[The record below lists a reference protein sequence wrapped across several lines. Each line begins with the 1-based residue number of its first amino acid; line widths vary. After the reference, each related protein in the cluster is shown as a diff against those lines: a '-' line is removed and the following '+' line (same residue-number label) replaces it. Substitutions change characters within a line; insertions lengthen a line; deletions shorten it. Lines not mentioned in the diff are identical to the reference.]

1 MQIDKKKELLKTN
14 NNKSK
19 NIKTKKYDEKYDECY
34 SFVEEKRQAI
44 NNICEM
50 LNYSTSEFDEESMVE
65 AIRKCNEID
74 KLDRILYSEIS
85 AYMFKNEIDEG
96 IFASNLDRLLLHV
109 LNKDKNIA
117 NDERRCAIK
126 IYDHCQ
132 LALQQK
138 TYVGQ
143 RFQNE
148 LDSVKDKIKNEIKN
162 GIEKEYITILGIFAA
177 IVMAFTGGLAFSTSV
192 LQFMDTAS
200 IYRIVLVVDMLAV
213 VLLAVINMLV
223 GFIAKIN
230 NQKEI
235 HGIEM
240 KTVFQIAI
248 VVAIIT
254 SLLWVIDLGSLK
266 EFLHNKFSNI

>member
-1 MQIDKKKELLKTN
+1 MQIDRKELLKTN

-19 NIKTKKYDEKYDECY
+19 NIKIKKYDEKYDECY
-34 SFVEEKRQAI
+34 SFVEQKRQAI

-65 AIRKCNEID
+65 AVRKCNEID

-85 AYMFKNEIDEG
+85 AYMFKSEIDEG

-117 NDERRCAIK
+117 DDERRCAIK

-138 TYVGQ
+138 TYVGE

-200 IYRIVLVVDMLAV
+200 IYRIVLVVDILAV

-240 KTVFQIAI
+240 KTVFLIAI
-248 VVAIIT
+248 AVAIIT
-254 SLLWVIDLGSLK
+254 SLLWVIDLGTLK
-266 EFLHNKFSNI
+266 EFLHNKFSNT